1 MQPEPQPCERQCAAV
16 VQHLV
21 CSQQERQPGTA
32 AREQPAGS
40 HDPLPDQRPAGRDQ
54 FCQLQQSVEM
64 LQKQVNRM
72 ETALQEALKHL
83 ECRDKLNSG
92 QGPTDSTDWAWQQ
105 GGWQASAGSSSR

>member
-1 MQPEPQPCERQCAAV
+1 MFKQHRWVKLSSQDWIHVAFHVEPGLGP
-16 VQHLV
+16 

-72 ETALQEALKHL
+72 EAALQEALKHL
-83 ECRDKLNSG
+83 ECRDKVNSG
-92 QGPTDSTDWAWQQ
+92 QGPTDSTD
-105 GGWQASAGSSSR
+105 